1 MDTQNPWSFDKK
13 TICLVLNAPNEEGP
27 RGYEIDLEDCTT
39 SAHVLDWIMQVASKA
54 NVSDRVLAWLVRDLN
69 RMLRPQA
76 TLCSGGIEKG
86 PIDVKKLL
94 KRKGLI

>member
-1 MDTQNPWSFDKK
+1 MGTKSPWSFDKK
-13 TICLVLNAPNEEGP
+13 TLCLVLNAPNEEGP
-27 RGYEIDLEDCTT
+27 RDYEVDVEECTT
-39 SAHVLDWIMQVASKA
+39 SAHMLDWIMQVVSHGP
-54 NVSDRVLAWLVRDLN
+54 SDRVLAWLVRDLN